1 MKQTLLTLTL
11 TLSSFVAMGQT
22 KKYQAKFDL
31 IYAACKKTHERVV
44 ELDRLHKIGQIGAE
58 PVIQAINDDLDCY
71 YNLITAKNELD
82 SVRNIEIR
90 RLKRVLDKQLKALN
104 IK

>member
-1 MKQTLLTLTL
+1 MKQTITIALLLC
-11 TLSSFVAMGQT
+11 SIGVFAQT

-31 IYAACKKTHERVV
+31 VYAACKKAHDRVI
-44 ELDRLHKIGQIGAE
+44 ELDRLHKIGQIGAD

-71 YNLITAKNELD
+71 YNLVTAKNELD
-82 SVRNIEIR
+82 SVQNIEIR
-90 RLKRVLDKQLKALN
+90 RLKMVLDKQLKALN